1 MSVCKWDVPIFF
13 YLHPSLPKMVGFC
26 TTHSDFSSKELPKNY
41 ALRFFSR
48 GTNKSFRATGTE
60 GMGQMEI
67 KYG

>member
-1 MSVCKWDVPIFF
+1 
-13 YLHPSLPKMVGFC
+13 MVGFC
-26 TTHSDFSSKELPKNY
+26 TTHTDFSSKELPKNY